1 MPHLPR
7 RARPRAPPPV
17 TVPQQSAGIITP
29 RKRRRAEGASGAAV
43 AKPAKSERSPARH
56 RTIWLSDTH
65 LGTPGCK
72 AEFLVDFLK
81 HNECETL
88 YLVGDIID
96 GWKLRGSW
104 FWPQEHTNVIRKV
117 LTKAKRGTKVYYVT
131 GNHDEFLR
139 KFVGYRLEIGNI
151 RVVNEM
157 IHITADGRRLLVLH
171 GDFFDV
177 ITRYHRWLA
186 LAGDF
191 AYEATMA
198 ANFWFNRGRRL
209 LGMPYWSLSAF
220 AKQTVK
226 SAVNVVTEFEDAVA
240 RECRRRELDGVIC
253 GHIHHAEIRQLH
265 GVTYHNCGDWVESCT
280 ALAEDFNGK
289 LSILNWVQID
299 HLNESPK
306 VTPLRR
312 PARNAAANA

>member
-1 MPHLPR
+1 MAKPVKS
-7 RARPRAPPPV
+7 ARPV
-17 TVPQQSAGIITP
+17 V
-29 RKRRRAEGASGAAV
+29 
-43 AKPAKSERSPARH
+43 RH
-56 RTIWLSDTH
+56 RSLWLSDIH

-104 FWPQEHTNVIRKV
+104 FWPQEHTNVVRKV
-117 LTKAKRGTKVYYVT
+117 LTKAKRGTRVYYVT

-139 KFVGYRLEIGNI
+139 KFVDYRLEIGNI
-151 RVVNEM
+151 RMVNEM
-157 IHITADGRRLLVLH
+157 VHATADGRRLLVLH

-191 AYEATMA
+191 AYQATMA

-220 AKQTVK
+220 AKQKVK
-226 SAVNVVTEFEDAVA
+226 NAVNVVSEFEDAVA

-289 LSILNWVQID
+289 LSILHWVQLD
-299 HLNESPK
+299 HLNDSPK

-312 PARNAAANA
+312 PPKPAVNQVA

>member
-1 MPHLPR
+1 MPKAQKQDKQSHR
-7 RARPRAPPPV
+7 YR
-17 TVPQQSAGIITP
+17 TVWI
-29 RKRRRAEGASGAAV
+29 
-43 AKPAKSERSPARH
+43 
-56 RTIWLSDTH
+56 SDVH

-72 AEFLVDFLK
+72 AEHLVDFLK
-81 HNECETL
+81 RTECETL

-104 FWPQEHTNVIRKV
+104 FWPQEHTNVVRKV
-117 LTKAKRGTKVYYVT
+117 LTKSKRGTKVYYVT

-139 KFVGYRLEIGNI
+139 KFVGFKLELGNI
-151 RVVNEM
+151 KVVNEM
-157 IHITADGRRLLVLH
+157 VHTTADGRKLLVLH

-177 ITRYHRWLA
+177 ITRYHKWLA

-191 AYEATMA
+191 AYEATMQ

-209 LGMPYWSLSAF
+209 LGLPYWSLSAY
-220 AKQTVK
+220 AKDKVK
-226 SAVNVVTEFEDAVA
+226 GAVNVVSEFEDAVS
-240 RECRRRELDGVIC
+240 RECERRGLDGVIC

-289 LSILNWVQID
+289 INVIQWVQID

-312 PARNAAANA
+312 AAAKA

>member
-1 MPHLPR
+1 M
-7 RARPRAPPPV
+7 
-17 TVPQQSAGIITP
+17 T
-29 RKRRRAEGASGAAV
+29 
-43 AKPAKSERSPARH
+43 KPTKQDKETHRY
-56 RTIWLSDTH
+56 RTIWLSDVH
-65 LGTPGCK
+65 LGTAGCK

-81 HNECETL
+81 RNECENL

-117 LTKAKRGTKVYYVT
+117 LTKSKRGTRVLYVT

-139 KFVGYRLEIGNI
+139 KFVGFQLELGNI
-151 RVVNEM
+151 KVVNEAV
-157 IHITADGRRLLVLH
+157 HTTADGRRLLILH

-186 LAGDF
+186 VAGDF

-198 ANFWFNRGRRL
+198 TNYWFNRGRRL

-220 AKQTVK
+220 AKQRVK
-226 SAVNVVTEFEDAVA
+226 TAVNVVSQFEDSVA
-240 RECRRRELDGVIC
+240 RECKRRGLDGVVC
-253 GHIHHAEIRQLH
+253 GHIHHAEICNLH
-265 GVTYHNCGDWVESCT
+265 GITYHNCGDWVESCT

-289 LSILNWVQID
+289 ISIIRWVDIG

-306 VTPLRR
+306 VAPLRR
-312 PARNAAANA
+312 ATPAAAKAATAK

>member
-1 MPHLPR
+1 
-7 RARPRAPPPV
+7 V
-17 TVPQQSAGIITP
+17 
-29 RKRRRAEGASGAAV
+29 
-43 AKPAKSERSPARH
+43 AKSEKQDKQTNRH
-56 RTIWLSDTH
+56 RTIWISDVH

-81 HNECETL
+81 RNECDTL

-104 FWPQEHTNVIRKV
+104 FWPQEHTNVVRKI
-117 LTKAKRGTKVYYVT
+117 LTKSKRGTKVYYVT

-139 KFVGYRLEIGNI
+139 KFVGYKLELGNI
-151 RVVNEM
+151 KVVNEM
-157 IHITADGRRLLVLH
+157 VHTTADGRKLLVLH

-177 ITRYHRWLA
+177 ITRYHKWLA
-186 LAGDF
+186 LAGDV
-191 AYEATMA
+191 AYETTMA
-198 ANFWFNRGRRL
+198 ANYWFNRARRMAGL
-209 LGMPYWSLSAF
+209 PYWSLSAF

-226 SAVNVVTEFEDAVA
+226 NAVNVVSQFEDAVA
-240 RECRRRELDGVIC
+240 RECNRRGLDGVIC
-253 GHIHHAEIRQLH
+253 GHIHHAEIRDLH

-289 LSILNWVQID
+289 LSIIRWVEIG
-299 HLNESPK
+299 HLNDSPK

-312 PARNAAANA
+312 AAPATASSTG